1 MEHRPGRRDEVRT
14 GCATGDNAGPGSWEN
29 NEMSETSGP
38 AFGWRGLGLDVS
50 RHFFGVD
57 DVELVI
63 DLMAEMDLNVLHLHL
78 SDDQGWRIEIPGW
91 PELTERSSG
100 SAVGGDPGGYY
111 TLADWSRICEYAG
124 RHGITVV
131 PESDLPGHTTA
142 ALHALPGL
150 NPDGRTPDLHTGIE
164 VGFSTLSTDAPL
176 TDRYIDEVLTQ
187 LAGLGSG
194 WVHIGGDES
203 KVTPHDQYR
212 ALVRRA
218 VDAVHRAGSRV
229 VAWQEAADLLDPGDV
244 IQVWDR
250 GIGWQGVLD
259 AASRG
264 VGVLLSPGDRAYLDM
279 KYDPDTALGL
289 TWAGTIEL
297 RDALEWDPR
306 QYIPGLDPAAV
317 VGVEAFLWSETL
329 RTRDDLSYMLL
340 PRLAAFSQV
349 ATRGSGIGQWQ
360 EFRSAVG
367 RQAQGWAERGLRW
380 HRSAGVDWPD

>member
-1 MEHRPGRRDEVRT
+1 
-14 GCATGDNAGPGSWEN
+14 
-29 NEMSETSGP
+29 MSETSGP

-164 VGFSTLSTDAPL
+164 VGIYTLSPDAPL
-176 TDRYIDEVLTQ
+176 TDRYIDEVL
-187 LAGLGSG
+187 
-194 WVHIGGDES
+194 
-203 KVTPHDQYR
+203 
-212 ALVRRA
+212 
-218 VDAVHRAGSRV
+218 
-229 VAWQEAADLLDPGDV
+229 
-244 IQVWDR
+244 
-250 GIGWQGVLD
+250 
-259 AASRG
+259 
-264 VGVLLSPGDRAYLDM
+264 
-279 KYDPDTALGL
+279 
-289 TWAGTIEL
+289 
-297 RDALEWDPR
+297 
-306 QYIPGLDPAAV
+306 
-317 VGVEAFLWSETL
+317 
-329 RTRDDLSYMLL
+329 
-340 PRLAAFSQV
+340 
-349 ATRGSGIGQWQ
+349 
-360 EFRSAVG
+360 
-367 RQAQGWAERGLRW
+367 
-380 HRSAGVDWPD
+380 

>member
-1 MEHRPGRRDEVRT
+1 
-14 GCATGDNAGPGSWEN
+14 
-29 NEMSETSGP
+29 MSETSGP

-187 LAGLGSG
+187 LAELGSG

-279 KYDPDTALGL
+279 KYGPDTALGL

-317 VGVEAFLWSETL
+317 VGVEGFLWSETL